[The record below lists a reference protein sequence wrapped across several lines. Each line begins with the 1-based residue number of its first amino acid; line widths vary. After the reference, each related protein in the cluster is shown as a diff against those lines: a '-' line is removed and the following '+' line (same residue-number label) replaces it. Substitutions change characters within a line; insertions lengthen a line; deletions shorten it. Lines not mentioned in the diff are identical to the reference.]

1 MMKTTLVVMAAG
13 MGSRFGG
20 LKQIEPIGKNGE
32 VIIDYS
38 AYDAI
43 KAGFDK
49 IVFIIKKEIEN
60 DFKKVVGDRI
70 TTKIDVEYV
79 YQESPMGRSKPYG
92 TAHAI
97 LCCKDVVK
105 TPFAVINADDFYGA
119 TAFEVIHN
127 HLTTSTDYA
136 MVGFALENTVTENG
150 TVARGICDVV
160 NGYLTNVKEYTA
172 IPKDNDFPKDTIV
185 SMNMWGFTPSIFDE
199 LSIGFENFL
208 NTANLEKDEYFIP
221 SVVDDIIKK
230 GKAKVR
236 VLKTP
241 EKWYGVTYK
250 QDKDDV
256 VSAINRMTKEGKY
269 EGI

>member
-1 MMKTTLVVMAAG
+1 MKTTLVVMAAG

-20 LKQIEPIGKNGE
+20 LKQIEPIGKSGE

-49 IVFIIKKEIEN
+49 IVFIIKKDIES
-60 DFKKVVGDRI
+60 DFKRIVGDRI
-70 TTKIDVEYV
+70 ATKIDVEYV
-79 YQESPMGRSKPYG
+79 YQESPEGRSKPYG

-97 LCCKDVVK
+97 LCCRDVVK

-119 TAFEVIHN
+119 TAFDVIHN
-127 HLTTSTDYA
+127 HLTTSNDYA

-150 TVARGICDVV
+150 TVARGVCEIVD
-160 NGYLTNVKEYTA
+160 GYLTDVKEHTA
-172 IPKDNDFPKDTIV
+172 ISKDNDFPKDTIV
-185 SMNMWGFTPSIFDE
+185 SMNMWGFTPCIFDE
-199 LSIGFENFL
+199 LSIGFEYFL
-208 NTANLEKDEYFIP
+208 KTANLEKDEYFIP
-221 SVVDDIIKK
+221 SVVDSMIKN

-236 VLKTP
+236 VLTTP
-241 EKWYGVTYK
+241 DKWYGVTYRD
-250 QDKDDV
+250 DKYDIV
-256 VSAINRMTKEGKY
+256 KAINKMTKEGKY

>member
-1 MMKTTLVVMAAG
+1 MIKTTLVVMAAG

-60 DFKKVVGDRI
+60 DFKRIVGDRI
-70 TTKIDVEYV
+70 ATKIDVEYV
-79 YQESPMGRSKPYG
+79 YQESPEGRSKPYG

-105 TPFAVINADDFYGA
+105 TPFVVINADDFYGA
-119 TAFEVIHN
+119 IAFKVIHN
-127 HLTTSTDYA
+127 HLINSTDYA
-136 MVGFALENTVTENG
+136 MVGFELENTVTENG
-150 TVARGICDVV
+150 TVARGVCEVV
-160 NGYLTNVKEYTA
+160 DGYLTNVREHTA
-172 IPKDNDFPKDTIV
+172 IPKNNDFPKNTIV
-185 SMNMWGFTPSIFDE
+185 SMNMWGFIPSIFDE

-208 NTANLEKDEYFIP
+208 NTSNLEKDEYFIP
-221 SVVDDIIKK
+221 SVVDSIIKK

-236 VLKTP
+236 VLTTP
-241 EKWYGVTYK
+241 DKWYGVTYK
-250 QDKDDV
+250 EDKDDV
-256 VSAINRMTKEGKY
+256 VKAINQMTKEGKY